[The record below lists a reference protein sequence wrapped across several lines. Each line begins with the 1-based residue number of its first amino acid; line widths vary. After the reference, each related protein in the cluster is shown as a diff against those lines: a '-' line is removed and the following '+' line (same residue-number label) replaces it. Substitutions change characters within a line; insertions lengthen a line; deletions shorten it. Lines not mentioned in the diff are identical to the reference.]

1 VSSCL
6 NLTPEKPSEEATLSQ
21 FSFADAMRRVISGED
36 ADGRSLVIIDGPPAG
51 QIGEPDL
58 GGLFEIWHEA
68 LGEPLNPRDVRERG
82 EAKPILA
89 PAEGS
94 VKVRW
99 FVIAPAPA
107 DAPAAAVKAAARD
120 IFTAFGA
127 GDHLTDQDRHPAMH
141 QTDTLDIIC
150 LISGDASLVLDNSET
165 RLKPGEI
172 VIQRG
177 VSHAWTAHNGPA
189 LFLAVLIDRNMK

>member
-1 VSSCL
+1 M
-6 NLTPEKPSEEATLSQ
+6 SQ
-21 FSFADAMRRVISGED
+21 SFADSMRRVISGEG
-36 ADGRSLVIIDGPPAG
+36 ANGRSLVVIDGPPAG
-51 QIGEPDL
+51 QIGEPNL

-68 LGEPLNPRDVRERG
+68 LGEPLDPRDRRDHG
-82 EAKPILA
+82 EAKPILSPA
-89 PAEGS
+89 PGC

-99 FVIAPAPA
+99 FVIAPTPPDTPA
-107 DAPAAAVKAAARD
+107 EAVRTAARD

-127 GDHLTDQDRHPAMH
+127 GDHLTDQNRHPAMH

-150 LISGDASLVLDNSET
+150 LISGDASLVLDDSET
-165 RLKPGEI
+165 RLKPGQI

-189 LFLAVLIDRNMK
+189 LFLAVLIDREVI